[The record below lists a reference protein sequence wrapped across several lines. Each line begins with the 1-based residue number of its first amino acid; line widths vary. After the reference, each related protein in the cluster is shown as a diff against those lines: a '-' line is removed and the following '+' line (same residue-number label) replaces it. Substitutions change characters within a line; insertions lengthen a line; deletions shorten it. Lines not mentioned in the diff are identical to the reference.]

1 MLHYYT
7 KIRTG
12 NRFCVLLNTQ
22 VICQY
27 DIFVLWPRKK
37 HFVLWNVVNAENK
50 KGWTIM
56 RVNKSLVLTSASA
69 LLSVCS
75 LVVGEL
81 NRREDVKETAKKA
94 AKIVMAKQKHISN

>member
-1 MLHYYT
+1 
-7 KIRTG
+7 
-12 NRFCVLLNTQ
+12 
-22 VICQY
+22 
-27 DIFVLWPRKK
+27 
-37 HFVLWNVVNAENK
+37 
-50 KGWTIM
+50 M

-94 AKIVMAKQKHISN
+94 AKIVMAKQKYISN

>member
-1 MLHYYT
+1 
-7 KIRTG
+7 
-12 NRFCVLLNTQ
+12 
-22 VICQY
+22 
-27 DIFVLWPRKK
+27 
-37 HFVLWNVVNAENK
+37 
-50 KGWTIM
+50 M